1 MTQVGIEPT
10 SMWISP
16 INITIYNND
25 YSVDQTNSL
34 NVIIYITLNNF
45 WKLFKCF
52 INIC

>member
-25 YSVDQTNSL
+25 Y
-34 NVIIYITLNNF
+34 YID
-45 WKLFKCF
+45 K
-52 INIC
+52 

>member
-25 YSVDQTNSL
+25 YSVDQINKFIKCY
-34 NVIIYITLNNF
+34 NIYNT
-45 WKLFKCF
+45 
-52 INIC
+52 